1 VEITISSLP
10 HTSTCFYYQITS
22 KYDKTNPLIEE
33 AAERLPSRKIMTEN
47 PTVPSPPGLQQLVS
61 NSTSAQIH
69 ETGDS
74 NGVIQCICECP
85 EDDGYTIQC
94 DGCSSWQ
101 HIACMQVPSEE
112 LSSKYSCSICMPRP
126 VDAKRAKE
134 LQRLRRREEKKRRR
148 IANPSHKKKE
158 SQTSGPNGVLFSA
171 TPSASEKTGSA
182 KLPSPREPQPSTSRK
197 RANRTTSSTNGGAG
211 SPTPF
216 QDRNGDFE
224 DDSDNDKYKSEFN
237 LIEKNQYANDEVRN
251 WLSLSEKTLGKRY
264 SQQDLAS
271 IPKTSVQA
279 LPDSSKAYSQHS
291 RWCFMLESACPRGKP
306 VALFCGKVGFQDTYK
321 HETINQ
327 YGLWHHPK
335 PYVVFHPELPIY
347 IDARN
352 FGSEARFV
360 RRSCQPNVSIGTIMS
375 DDSSIHFGLF
385 ASQPIKPNTEL
396 TLEWDWKSCAAL
408 ARHFSGA
415 ERNLET
421 LTPEEIRQAA
431 SWAESLTDNMGDCAC
446 SEPLDCLLFQIRK
459 LGGTAHKNGPNGTA
473 KKHRLLRNRSSESS
487 AYNESSSGNQLDDDE
502 PRMKKA
508 RSRDLTPSSPND
520 TAVES
525 NTMTRRE
532 AKKFQNVLS
541 QIEKQDKEL
550 QQVIPQKRKKR
561 GSMASIAPITSPGSE
576 PSRGTD
582 EPRKMKSRKTESVA
596 SSPGSNVREVSV
608 VDASTGQSPT
618 SSTRSRGLSSKSPA
632 ASSISSKVRR
642 KVKKKEPKHV
652 HFVDSAVQTDLVTD
666 SETDSDAPWWKL
678 SVPPT
683 TPRPPRLPLRKRLM
697 QSLLRDR
704 EEAASASPTSDKKRK
719 HDSIAEDNS
728 QSLPSPKMTK
738 TSDVENLTTE
748 TPSESKQEKQH
759 STSSSP
765 TLKPIKTDSSSA
777 SPQSPSG
784 PALGDLFKDSERPS
798 SDADRRKAKPPSPV
812 DKPAVNGVQP
822 PGLNLQVPASGSS
835 VSATSPSQ
843 KTPQLSSISQT
854 FSPSVLAAVQHIAS
868 SSPTTKTKKL
878 SLQDYRKRKPQSG
891 DLGKP
896 GEKKEDS
903 KPAEKKEDDMVK
915 VKEDPSSKQQ
925 LSFLSVLGPSG
936 ESLPTPPPPSPPLP

>member
-1 VEITISSLP
+1 
-10 HTSTCFYYQITS
+10 
-22 KYDKTNPLIEE
+22 
-33 AAERLPSRKIMTEN
+33 MTEN

-126 VDAKRAKE
+126 VDVKRAKE

-197 RANRTTSSTNGGAG
+197 RANRTTSGTNGGAG

-224 DDSDNDKYKSEFN
+224 DDSDNDKYKS
-237 LIEKNQYANDEVRN
+237 D
-251 WLSLSEKTLGKRY
+251 
-264 SQQDLAS
+264 
-271 IPKTSVQA
+271 
-279 LPDSSKAYSQHS
+279 
-291 RWCFMLESACPRGKP
+291 
-306 VALFCGKVGFQDTYK
+306 
-321 HETINQ
+321 
-327 YGLWHHPK
+327 
-335 PYVVFHPELPIY
+335 
-347 IDARN
+347 
-352 FGSEARFV
+352 
-360 RRSCQPNVSIGTIMS
+360 
-375 DDSSIHFGLF
+375 
-385 ASQPIKPNTEL
+385 
-396 TLEWDWKSCAAL
+396 CAAL
-408 ARHFSGA
+408 SRHFSGA
-415 ERNLET
+415 ERNLEA
-421 LTPEEIRQAA
+421 LTPEEIRQAS

-550 QQVIPQKRKKR
+550 QQVVPQKRKKR

-576 PSRGTD
+576 LSRGTD

-652 HFVDSAVQTDLVTD
+652 HFVDSAVQTDPATD

-678 SVPPT
+678 SIPPT

-704 EEAASASPTSDKKRK
+704 EEAASASLTSDKKRK

-728 QSLPSPKMTK
+728 PSSPSPKMTK
-738 TSDVENLTTE
+738 TSDVENFTRE
-748 TPSESKQEKQH
+748 TLAESGQEKQH
-759 STSSSP
+759 STSCP
-765 TLKPIKTDSSSA
+765 TLKPIKTDNSST

-798 SDADRRKAKPPSPV
+798 GDAERRKSKPPSPV
-812 DKPAVNGVQP
+812 DKPAVNGVRP

-843 KTPQLSSISQT
+843 KTPSTGTTQTPQLSSTLQT
-854 FSPSVLAAVQHIAS
+854 FSPLVLAAVQNIAS

-878 SLQDYRKRKPQSG
+878 SLQDYRKRKPQPG
-891 DLGKP
+891 DAVKL

-903 KPAEKKEDDMVK
+903 KQTEKKDGDMVK

-936 ESLPTPPPPSPPLP
+936 ESLPTPPPPSPPPP

>member
-1 VEITISSLP
+1 
-10 HTSTCFYYQITS
+10 
-22 KYDKTNPLIEE
+22 
-33 AAERLPSRKIMTEN
+33 MTEN

-134 LQRLRRREEKKRRR
+134 MQRLRRREEKKRRR

-171 TPSASEKTGSA
+171 TLSASEKTGSA

-197 RANRTTSSTNGGAG
+197 RANRTTSGTNGGAG

-251 WLSLSEKTLGKRY
+251 WLSSSEKTLGKRH
-264 SQQDLAS
+264 
-271 IPKTSVQA
+271 K
-279 LPDSSKAYSQHS
+279 
-291 RWCFMLESACPRGKP
+291 
-306 VALFCGKVGFQDTYK
+306 
-321 HETINQ
+321 
-327 YGLWHHPK
+327 
-335 PYVVFHPELPIY
+335 
-347 IDARN
+347 
-352 FGSEARFV
+352 
-360 RRSCQPNVSIGTIMS
+360 
-375 DDSSIHFGLF
+375 
-385 ASQPIKPNTEL
+385 
-396 TLEWDWKSCAAL
+396 
-408 ARHFSGA
+408 
-415 ERNLET
+415 
-421 LTPEEIRQAA
+421 
-431 SWAESLTDNMGDCAC
+431 SLTDNMGDCAC
-446 SEPLDCLLFQIRK
+446 SDPMECLLFQIKK
-459 LGGTAHKNGPNGTA
+459 LAGTAHKNGPNGTA

-502 PRMKKA
+502 PRVKKA

-576 PSRGTD
+576 PSRSTD
-582 EPRKMKSRKTESVA
+582 EPRKIKSRKTESVA

-678 SVPPT
+678 SVPST

-719 HDSIAEDNS
+719 HDSIAEEDVPT
-728 QSLPSPKMTK
+728 LHSPKMTK

-748 TPSESKQEKQH
+748 KPSESKQEKQP
-759 STSSSP
+759 STSSP
-765 TLKPIKTDSSSA
+765 TPKLIKTDSLSA
-777 SPQSPSG
+777 SPQSLSG
-784 PALGDLFKDSERPS
+784 PALGDLFKDSERPNS
-798 SDADRRKAKPPSPV
+798 EADQRKAKTPSPV
-812 DKPAVNGVQP
+812 DKPAVNGVKP

-835 VSATSPSQ
+835 VNATSPSE
-843 KTPQLSSISQT
+843 KTPQSSSTSQT
-854 FSPSVLAAVQHIAS
+854 FSPSVLAAVQQTSS

-903 KPAEKKEDDMVK
+903 KPTEKKEDDIVK
-915 VKEDPSSKQQ
+915 VEEDSSKQ

-936 ESLPTPPPPSPPLP
+936 ESLPTPPPPSPPPAASPPLP